1 MLTHVESSWVELGS
15 LAVGFL
21 VSWFM
26 CLLVVRTKQW
36 HGRFTLD
43 GQHGKQKVHTLPTP
57 RIGGLAL
64 AAGLAAAALWTHVHA
79 STSSDFELQRL
90 LFSICLSATPAF
102 VVGFIEDITKAVS
115 VKARLLATA
124 ASGGLLVVLTGHWVT
139 HVSVPGLDTLLL
151 MYPVGMVFTAFA
163 VAGIANSVNIIDGF
177 NGLAGGV
184 VVLMLLTIAA
194 IAYRVDDGTIVQ
206 MALLGAAVTAGFLL
220 LNYPKGSLFLGD
232 AGAYGLGFYVAALA
246 VLLAERNLGEVSP
259 WAMLLVCG
267 YPFIET
273 MFSIYRRLSRKK
285 KGNPGQPD
293 ALHLHSLVY
302 RRLISRHLLPGA
314 PAWQRNA
321 CTAPIMWVYAAV
333 PMLGAITWPESFWM
347 VAAWLLFSAFV
358 YLRFYRKLLS
368 FSMFAVKPATAQ

>member
-1 MLTHVESSWVELGS
+1 MFTHTESSWVGFGS
-15 LAVGFL
+15 LVVGFL
-21 VSWFM
+21 VSWAT
-26 CLLVVRTKQW
+26 CLLIVRTQHW

-64 AAGLAAAALWTHVHA
+64 ALGLLAAVLWARWNAFKPADVEFQH
-79 STSSDFELQRL
+79 L
-90 LFSICLSATPAF
+90 LGSLCLSASPAF
-102 VVGFIEDITKAVS
+102 VVGFIEDITKSVS
-115 VKARLLATA
+115 VKARLIATA
-124 ASGGLLVVLTGHWVT
+124 ASGIMLVLFTGHWVT

-194 IAYRVDDGTIVQ
+194 IAYRVDDATIFQ
-206 MALLGAAVTAGFLL
+206 MALLGAVVTFGFLL
-220 LNYPKGSLFLGD
+220 LNYPRGSLFLGD

-246 VLLAERNLGEVSP
+246 VLLAERNIGEVSP

-302 RRLISRHLLPGA
+302 RRLISRHLLRGA

-321 CTAPIMWVYAAV
+321 FTAPIMWVYAAV
-333 PMLGAITWPESFWM
+333 PMMGAITWPESFAM
-347 VAAWLLFSAFV
+347 VAAWLAFSAVV
-358 YLRFYRKLLS
+358 YLRIYRKLLS
-368 FSMFAVKPATAQ
+368 FSLFTHKTTG